1 VHHPAPR
8 PTAPAACNRGARR
21 AELLARVRGRTPRLH
36 ARLWVSRRRRRVGP
50 ALPSSSVQACP
61 SSIFLDQNRRGVGES
76 QSKWTAA
83 KMGTPDSRSV
93 EMLPIDRG

>member
-8 PTAPAACNRGARR
+8 PTAPAARNRGAG
-21 AELLARVRGRTPRLH
+21 LLARVRGRTPRQH
-36 ARLWVSRRRRRVGP
+36 ARLWVSLRRRRVGP

-61 SSIFLDQNRRGVGES
+61 SSIFLDQTRRGVGES